1 MLRLRS
7 PLRATLPVG
16 ALVVALASLARPVL
30 AQPSAVALPNPRHV
44 FEDSWY
50 WGAKGGAMRFG
61 TVVDGRVTA
70 PLAGAEWLITHRRGA
85 LLVSAEQSFFDRASL
100 VADPYASD
108 GAREVTIH
116 DARRYAFAALAAP
129 VQLGAVRPY
138 AGLGLAM
145 HVIRRAT
152 PTGDFATQAQL
163 TYVSDAVSSG
173 QSFVAPFLMAG
184 AQAQFGLAAVFVQ
197 GNLSA
202 AQSRTLFNRGGGSQ
216 IEAGVRLNVA
226 PAFER

>member
-1 MLRLRS
+1 MLRIRPSLSAALRH
-7 PLRATLPVG
+7 G
-16 ALVVALASLARPVL
+16 ALVVALAAFARPAL
-30 AQPSAVALPNPRHV
+30 AQPSEVALPNPRHV

-50 WGAKGGAMRFG
+50 WGAKGGVTRFG
-61 TVVDGRVTA
+61 TVVDGRVSA

-85 LLVSAEQSFFDRASL
+85 LLVSAEQSFFDQAS
-100 VADPYASD
+100 VVSDPSTSD
-108 GAREVTIH
+108 GTRAVSIH
-116 DARRYAFAALAAP
+116 DARRYSFAALAAP
-129 VQLGAVRPY
+129 VQYGAVRPY

-152 PTGDFATQAQL
+152 PTGDFATQQQL
-163 TYVSDAVSSG
+163 TNVRDAVSDG

-184 AQAQFGLAAVFVQ
+184 AQAQFGIAAIFVQ

-216 IEAGVRLNVA
+216 LEAGIRLNVA

>member
-1 MLRLRS
+1 MLRLRPS
-7 PLRATLPVG
+7 LRAALPVG
-16 ALVVALASLARPVL
+16 AFVVALAALARPAL

-85 LLVSAEQSFFDRASL
+85 LLVSAEQAFFDRASL
-100 VADPYASD
+100 VADPYTSD
-108 GAREVTIH
+108 GTREISIH
-116 DARRYAFAALAAP
+116 DSRRYAFAALAAP
-129 VQLGAVRPY
+129 VQIGAVRPY

-145 HVIRRAT
+145 HVICRAT
-152 PTGDFATQAQL
+152 PTGDFATPAQA
-163 TYVSDAVSSG
+163 TYVSDAVNSG

-216 IEAGVRLNVA
+216 IEAGIRLNVA

>member
-1 MLRLRS
+1 MPRS
-7 PLRATLPVG
+7 RPSLRAALPLG
-16 ALVVALASLARPVL
+16 ALVVALAALARPAL
-30 AQPSAVALPNPRHV
+30 AQPSEVALPNPRHV

-85 LLVSAEQSFFDRASL
+85 LLVSAEQSFFDQASL
-100 VADPYASD
+100 VADPYTSD
-108 GAREVTIH
+108 GTREISIH
-116 DARRYAFAALAAP
+116 DARRYSFAALAAP

-152 PTGDFATQAQL
+152 PTGDFSTQAQL

-197 GNLSA
+197 GSLSA

-216 IEAGVRLNVA
+216 IEAGIRLNVA